1 MRNLTKERQMVAD
14 TIASVKFDEVE
25 QAADIVGSVVDR
37 YSNSPSIMA
46 GLSFLAG
53 VAVGKSESG
62 NSTNEKNMGDPEND
76 EKLKRLHYLYA
87 SDIIDNVELPAR
99 RLHDAMCCTIARF
112 HDIQAQDGR
121 ELNGE
126 DATELHE
133 LLECFAHTL
142 KAVQESALSVARRA
156 DNAALGVA
164 D

>member
-1 MRNLTKERQMVAD
+1 MKNLVKERQMVAD
-14 TIASVKFDEVE
+14 TIKGVQFDEVE
-25 QAADIVGSVVDR
+25 EAADIVESIVDR
-37 YSNSPSIMA
+37 YSNSPSIMS
-46 GLSFLAG
+46 GLCYLSG
-53 VAVGKSESG
+53 VAVGKIESG
-62 NSTNEKNMGDPEND
+62 SGTNEKNKGEADAD
-76 EKLKRLHYLYA
+76 AVRRVHYLYA
-87 SDIIDNVELPAR
+87 SDIIDNIELPAR

-142 KAVQESALSVARRA
+142 KAIQESALSIARRA